1 MNVYS
6 TNKIKELGA
15 ILLTD
20 SREWKRSKT
29 FKCLEGRQVYW
40 SYKQKIFTIKY
51 ICPMTL
57 TIWFTQNFNNWKSD
71 TNALSE
77 LYLIPKI
84 N

>member
-1 MNVYS
+1 
-6 TNKIKELGA
+6 
-15 ILLTD
+15 
-20 SREWKRSKT
+20 
-29 FKCLEGRQVYW
+29 
-40 SYKQKIFTIKY
+40 
-51 ICPMTL
+51 MTL